1 MANNEHQTL
10 GAVLCD
16 LHETKEANRKLLREN
31 TDLKIQIAKL
41 TRKVEW
47 YEAFSRRRKTKNEN

>member
-1 MANNEHQTL
+1 MADNEHQTL
-10 GAVLCD
+10 GAVLCE
-16 LHETKEANRKLLREN
+16 LHDAKELNRELLREN

-47 YEAFSRRRKTKNEN
+47 YEAFQKRRTKK

>member
-1 MANNEHQTL
+1 MADNEQQTL
-10 GAVLCD
+10 GAVLCE
-16 LHETKEANRKLLREN
+16 LHDAKELNRGLLREN